1 MSKWNIKKEVD
12 LVLLFEMLS
21 IGKCKAEQANW
32 YIFNEYRNWSEI
44 NQSNCTIHGRKLI
57 WFLHSVIDTFGR
69 SSGYFRRVFRPWK
82 WHSYNSKIS
91 RCLQIF
97 VLWGL
102 AGMGVPSC
110 WCPWCWYTSRGPA
123 RACHVLCRVYKCFT
137 SLSKI
142 EWKFFSWSEF

>member
-1 MSKWNIKKEVD
+1 MSKWKIKQEVD
-12 LVLLFEMLS
+12 LVLLFEMFS

-44 NQSNCTIHGRKLI
+44 SQSNCTIHGRKLI
-57 WFLHSVIDTFGR
+57 WFLHSVIDIR
-69 SSGYFRRVFRPWK
+69 NIRRVFRAWK
-82 WHSYNSKIS
+82 WHSYNSKIA